1 MSGRGRWAVA
11 ILIVW
16 AGTLGWHVKREYFRP
31 VAELIAAAAR
41 TIPPGVAYYAVYRG
55 DRRVGW
61 AQTEVDTLP
70 SASGFLLRDR
80 LILREPLVPGGGPM
94 RLAVDARLGPT
105 LSLESFRLAAEG
117 IDGIRHVEGEVHGDT
132 ALHVRLRGDRGT
144 RSERI
149 ELEGPIILSA
159 AWPLRFAAQRQVRPG
174 SRFVVDV
181 FDPLSGTSRPTELT
195 VLETADRVFPDS
207 MVAEEGRWVAARY
220 DTVRAWRIE
229 QGLAGLSLRSWV
241 DEDGRLF
248 VAEIPGGLR
257 LERTA
262 FELAY
267 FGERVPDGRVARPED
282 GELGAPDEAARGDAP

>member
-1 MSGRGRWAVA
+1 MSGRGRLALA
-11 ILIVW
+11 ILVVW
-16 AGTLGWHVKREYFRP
+16 AGTLAWHVKREYFRP

-41 TIPPGVAYYAVYRG
+41 TIPPGVAYYAVFQE

-80 LILREPLVPGGGPM
+80 LILREPIVPGGDRM
-94 RLAVDARLGPT
+94 RLAIDARLGPT
-105 LSLESFRLAAEG
+105 LTLESFRLDAEG

-132 ALHVRLRGDRGT
+132 ALEVRIHGEGGVRRDRIT
-144 RSERI
+144 
-149 ELEGPIILSA
+149 LEGPIVLSA
-159 AWPLRFAAQRQVRPG
+159 AWPLRFAAHHEVSPG
-174 SRFVVDV
+174 SRFQVEI
-181 FDPLSGTSRPTELT
+181 FDPLSGTSRPVELT
-195 VLETADRVFPDS
+195 VLETAEKVFPDS
-207 MVAEEGRWVAARY
+207 MVVEDGRWAAARY

-229 QGLAGLSLRSWV
+229 QDLYGITLRSWV

-248 VAEIPGGLR
+248 ETEAPGGLR

-267 FGERVPDGRVARPED
+267 FGERDSAAGGSGGAASANDTTTGDGR
-282 GELGAPDEAARGDAP
+282 